1 MARPAAKGER
11 SLGLFALGLVIF
23 NPPLL
28 SIFSIERLPFGL
40 PLLYLFLFAAWALL
54 IVMMALNARSRDEA
68 GPSKPEPGSAPPE
81 AARNAPPHA
90 GNRLPQDL

>member
-28 SIFSIERLPFGL
+28 SIFSIEQLPFGL

-54 IVMMALNARSRDEA
+54 IVMMALNARSPDEA
-68 GPSKPEPGSAPPE
+68 APSKPEPGGAPP
-81 AARNAPPHA
+81 RA
-90 GNRLPQDL
+90 GDRLPQDP